1 MSKLIRILN
10 AFLRLI
16 TRKHLNP
23 TLPETL
29 FLVGTYFFPQ
39 INIELIIRI
48 NSYNILYIWRDDA
61 FGNHGW
67 HLPGSI
73 IRPNERILT
82 RLAKLISTEV
92 HFLDDQGYTS
102 LQYLG
107 CSEVFS
113 EHAPCIRSHFLSHIY
128 LVDYVLPSDV
138 ISNLETKY
146 LLTSVLPDRI
156 IDNHLRYSTLMK
168 QCMSGATNIIARV
181 Y

>member
-82 RLAKLISTEV
+82 RLAKLISTV
-92 HFLDDQGYTS
+92 HFLDDQDILPAISRLLRGF
-102 LQYLG
+102 QW
-107 CSEVFS
+107 
-113 EHAPCIRSHFLSHIY
+113 HAPL
-128 LVDYVLPSDV
+128 
-138 ISNLETKY
+138 
-146 LLTSVLPDRI
+146 
-156 IDNHLRYSTLMK
+156 
-168 QCMSGATNIIARV
+168 
-181 Y
+181 